1 MRLQVSAPL
10 IRPVVV
16 RDAAGGRYLEL
27 FLVSAV
33 VAILGIRGY
42 LELTGYPQIGGG
54 GLHIAHMLWGGLL
67 MLVALVLTLALL
79 NQSAKRWAAIAG
91 GAGFGTFID
100 ELGKFITSDND
111 YFFRPTIGIIY
122 IILILLFLTF
132 RWLGSARSL
141 TPEERLVNAA
151 AMLPELLL
159 DGATPG
165 ERERAITLLDDSGRV
180 GPAPDA
186 IRSAVLTV
194 SEVGA
199 RPVRRSTLEDRLA
212 AALAWVRRHAGR
224 LLASR
229 AFPRLLLAV
238 FVLSAAADILIL
250 LLVIVSF
257 LAAAF
262 VPEATLSFDL
272 EGIELATGISSVV
285 SATLTVIG
293 VLRLRRSRREAL
305 VYFRRALLV
314 SIFFTDVFLFLQ
326 HELAALQGL
335 ALDVVLLLAVDAL
348 QRREPPREAP
358 RAAPR

>member
-1 MRLQVSAPL
+1 MRLSVPTTL

-27 FLVSAV
+27 FLVSTV

-67 MLVALVLTLALL
+67 MLVALVLTLAFL

-122 IILILLFLTF
+122 IILIILFLAF

-165 ERERAITLLDDSGRV
+165 EKERALTLLDDSGRA

-199 RPVRRSTLEDRLA
+199 RPVRRSSLDDHLA
-212 AALAWVRRHAGR
+212 AALAWGR
-224 LLASR
+224 GHGTRFLASR
-229 AFPRLLLAV
+229 LFPRLLMAV
-238 FVLSAAADILIL
+238 FILSALADILV
-250 LLVIVSF
+250 LLVVIASV

-262 VPEATLSFDL
+262 VPDATLSFEL
-272 EGIELATGISSVV
+272 EAIELAIGVSSVV
-285 SATLTVIG
+285 AATLTVIG
-293 VLRLRRSRREAL
+293 VYKLRRSRREAL

-314 SIFFTDVFLFLQ
+314 SIFFTDVFLFLE

-358 RAAPR
+358 R